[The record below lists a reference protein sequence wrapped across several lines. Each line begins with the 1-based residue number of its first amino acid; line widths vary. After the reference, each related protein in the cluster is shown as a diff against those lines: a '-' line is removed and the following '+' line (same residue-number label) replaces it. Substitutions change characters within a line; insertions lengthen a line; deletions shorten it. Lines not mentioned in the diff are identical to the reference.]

1 MISGRGEPIRLACVA
16 GNVPF
21 TNKCVS
27 FDDFVKMKSTL
38 PNGQLPVL
46 EIESESGTK
55 SVIGQSDAILRYVG
69 KIGGLY
75 PTDPI
80 AAFEVDSI
88 TDTVE
93 DFTGPLGMALYMSRS
108 LLLEND
114 FTAEEKVAFRTRF
127 TEKAIPK
134 YLSLFEEKLIAN
146 GSGWL
151 VGDSITI
158 ADCKFYQA
166 ISWLTS
172 GILDGIPTN
181 CADAYP
187 HVVAHS
193 KKFKSVPEIARW
205 YEKKGDGH
213 YVTSEYSP

>member
-1 MISGRGEPIRLACVA
+1 MPPRISC
-16 GNVPF
+16 F
-21 TNKCVS
+21 
-27 FDDFVKMKSTL
+27 L
-38 PNGQLPVL
+38 P
-46 EIESESGTK
+46 
-55 SVIGQSDAILRYVG
+55 
-69 KIGGLY
+69 GLY

-80 AAFEVDSI
+80 DAFQVDSI
-88 TDTVE
+88 IDTVE
-93 DFTGPLGMALYMSRS
+93 EFIGPLGIAMSMARS

-114 FTAEEKVAFRTRF
+114 FTAEEKLAFRARF
-127 TEKAIPK
+127 TEKAIPE
-134 YLSLFEEKLIAN
+134 YLSRFEEKLIAN
-146 GSGWL
+146 GSGWF

-172 GILDGIPTN
+172 GILDGIPTD

-193 KKFKSVPEIARW
+193 RKVKSVPEIARW

-213 YVTSEYSP
+213 YVTSDHKP